1 VSASHTRDPLASDGS
16 PIDPLTGFGARL
28 SLLAA
33 LSEAVEPG
41 APPALFVVFGLDGFD
56 EYAALFGRLAA
67 RTLLVRLAARL
78 TEALAPAGRC
88 YRPRYDEFSALINT
102 TITEARSVLDAAAV
116 ALRERG
122 KAVTITAAW
131 GAAMLPDEAS
141 DPVSALRLADERLSS
156 NAPRRKRRNRR
167 GAGPR

>member
-1 VSASHTRDPLASDGS
+1 VSASHTQGPLTGNGS

-28 SLLAA
+28 SLMAA
-33 LSEAVEPG
+33 LAEAVEPG
-41 APPALFVVFGLDGFD
+41 APPALLVVFGLDGFD
-56 EYAALFGRLAA
+56 EYAALFGRLAG
-67 RTLLVRLAARL
+67 RRLLVRLAARL

-88 YRPRYDEFSALINT
+88 YRPRYQEFSALVNT
-102 TITEARSVLDAAAV
+102 TIAEARPVLDAAVV

-122 KAVTITAAW
+122 KAVAVTAAW
-131 GAAMLPDEAS
+131 GAAMLPEEAS